1 MFTAELAVGM
11 LAVTPLVVALLMLV
25 AAGSVQVRVTE
36 AARTGT
42 RMLVRGDSDQLVR
55 DEIRAMLPGA
65 TVVIERAGG
74 RSAVEVLQAV
84 GGGGMLPGFTLR
96 AKVSGADEVGRAD
109 G

>member
-42 RMLVRGDSDQLVR
+42 RMLVRGDSDERVR
-55 DEIRAMLPGA
+55 AEIRAMLPAA
-65 TVVIERAGG
+65 TVVIERTAG
-74 RSAVEVLQAV
+74 RSAVEVRQMI
-84 GGGGMLPGFTLR
+84 GGRGLLPGLTLR
-96 AKVSGADEVGRAD
+96 ARVSGADETGVVD